1 VLPPTAPGKVL
12 LQDKI
17 RSGSYGTFGG
27 FAQFYNF
34 IWIML
39 PGVLTFYICVLL
51 ALVGSKHLLKYHRL
65 ASTPTGSGTSSSG
78 GFDAPAPASGSGSG
92 SGSSSGLNLSS
103 AATSEPSSTSSGMPH
118 SKHGTCVNLLQAM
131 RTGTVVLMVLGILL
145 IILNLIAAI
154 VEDNPFTNC
163 SPLLHISA
171 ACISRHPTSLYQYF
185 WVLLSTGVLT
195 TASYMAYHV
204 ALRDGSARAKR
215 VFEIIRVFVYSY
227 DGQCNAIAIWKDNIW
242 PQSAQVEVRVR
253 WHRRVAYDVLHLPL
267 LALASI
273 PDFLYG
279 NC

>member
-1 VLPPTAPGKVL
+1 MLPPTAPGKVL

-65 ASTPTGSGTSSSG
+65 AFTPTGSGTSSSG

-92 SGSSSGLNLSS
+92 SGSSSDLNLSS
-103 AATSEPSSTSSGMPH
+103 VATSEPSNTSSGMPH
-118 SKHGTCVNLLQAM
+118 SKHGICINLLKAM
-131 RTGTVVLMVLGILL
+131 HTGTVVLMVLGILL
-145 IILNLIAAI
+145 MILNLIAAT
-154 VEDNPFTNC
+154 VEDNRFTNC

-171 ACISRHPTSLYQYF
+171 ACVSRHPTSIYQYF

-195 TASYMAYHV
+195 TASFMAYRV
-204 ALRDGSARAKR
+204 ALHDGSARAKR
-215 VFEIIRVFVYSY
+215 VFEIIRVFVHSY
-227 DGQCNAIAIWKDNIW
+227 DSQCNAIAIWKNNIW
-242 PQSAQVEVRVR
+242 PQSAQVGVHAPWYR
-253 WHRRVAYDVLHLPL
+253 HFAYYVLHLPL
-267 LALASI
+267 LAFASI